1 MIKQKVGAFG
11 ESEVEKAYKKK
22 GYTLV
27 ARNYTHRPYEIDL
40 IFKNKKYII
49 FCEVKTRKTSFFGTP
64 AEQVNIKKQSNIIEC
79 AQYYLMENETK
90 LQPRFDVAEVI
101 YEEQQGKFIVN
112 SLNIIEGAFEKI

>member
-11 ESEVEKAYKKK
+11 ESEAEKAYKKR
-22 GYTLV
+22 GYKLV
-27 ARNYTHRPYEIDL
+27 VFIKQKTAYEIDL
-40 IFKNKKYII
+40 ILKNKKYIV

-64 AEQVNIKKQSNIIEC
+64 AECVNIKKQSNIIEC

-90 LQPRFDVAEVI
+90 LQPRFDVVEVI
-101 YEEQQGKFIVN
+101 YEEKEGKFAVT